1 MVRQVARNSV
11 KRVCAVCERTLLT
24 GERAIR
30 FSPDGEEFVDVC
42 PLCQEVALDYGW
54 VKEGSPTSPTVPS
67 QRRKRRRGLAS
78 LFDPRRQPADDPVVS
93 EPILRRLSD
102 DELTL
107 VEAADLFNQSDFR
120 RTVAGVT
127 KSLGDPK
134 VSIVP
139 LTGVNAETVLT
150 FAWDIT
156 WYQYRVTPDAAQPVR
171 IADRGHDIGEVES
184 AYAHWNARFDETG
197 RLVPDLVTA

>member
-1 MVRQVARNSV
+1 VGVA
-11 KRVCAVCERTLLT
+11 
-24 GERAIR
+24 
-30 FSPDGEEFVDVC
+30 
-42 PLCQEVALDYGW
+42 
-54 VKEGSPTSPTVPS
+54 
-67 QRRKRRRGLAS
+67 
-78 LFDPRRQPADDPVVS
+78 
-93 EPILRRLSD
+93 
-102 DELTL
+102 
-107 VEAADLFNQSDFR
+107 
-120 RTVAGVT
+120 

-171 IADRGHDIGEVES
+171 IADRGHDIDEVEP
-184 AYAHWNARFDETG
+184 AYVHWNARFDETG